1 MDAIQFEGQQTGE
14 RILAELH
21 PHPLMPTI
29 KLAAYS
35 IGIVLFVVFLL
46 LISFLAGP
54 LAFLLQ
60 IGAFALGL
68 VAIAF
73 LLYLNHAWL
82 SRTKTYITDRRII
95 RFEMLSPV
103 FVAKRALFWNEVL
116 KTKSYTTNLILRLS
130 RIGTV
135 KVEPHLQEGE
145 SIIISDVYYF
155 DDIANYIDK
164 ILYLSKNAPADL
176 ASVKPFVFAA
186 RGKRD

>member
-29 KLAAYS
+29 KLAAYT
-35 IGIVLFVVFLL
+35 IGVALFVVFLL
-46 LISFLAGP
+46 LISVLAGP
-54 LAFLLQ
+54 MALPLQ
-60 IGAFALGL
+60 LGALILGAI
-68 VAIAF
+68 AIAF

-116 KTKSYTTNLILRLS
+116 KTKSFTPNLILRLS
-130 RIGTV
+130 KIGTV

-145 SIIISDVYYF
+145 SIVISDVYYF
-155 DDIANYIDK
+155 EDIANYIDK
-164 ILYLSKNAPADL
+164 VLYLSKNAPAEL
-176 ASVKPFVFAA
+176 ATVKPFVFAP